1 MNNIHLK
8 KESIYVSDSVE
19 LLIDKLVLEIE
30 TLEDQLKDQN
40 NTIENLEQK
49 VKDIEGQLSVADLDI
64 ADGINLVNKLEK
76 TIKELKSNK

>member
-8 KESIYVSDSVE
+8 KESIYVSDSIE
-19 LLIDKLVLEIE
+19 SLIDKLVLEIE

-40 NTIENLEQK
+40 NTIEKLEQK
-49 VKDIEGQLSVADLDI
+49 VKDLEGQLSVADLDI
-64 ADGINLVNKLEK
+64 ADGINLLNKLEK